1 MALKDIE
8 GNRPTNSIRVQK
20 YVITAALITAHQH
33 SSSTEWNSQFTSS
46 SHNANN
52 RYPFNSIDLQLDYRL
67 EKINVNSDGTLPEI
81 RCFSAARAPT
91 TRTTT
96 TTTKREKK
104 NEWTAIAMHTRNA
117 FAMQNSALAQTE
129 KKYID
134 SMSIRAT
141 ENRLSHVVQSLGR
154 SLTQSLLY

>member
-1 MALKDIE
+1 
-8 GNRPTNSIRVQK
+8 
-20 YVITAALITAHQH
+20 
-33 SSSTEWNSQFTSS
+33 
-46 SHNANN
+46 
-52 RYPFNSIDLQLDYRL
+52 
-67 EKINVNSDGTLPEI
+67 
-81 RCFSAARAPT
+81 
-91 TRTTT
+91 
-96 TTTKREKK
+96 
-104 NEWTAIAMHTRNA
+104 MHTRNA